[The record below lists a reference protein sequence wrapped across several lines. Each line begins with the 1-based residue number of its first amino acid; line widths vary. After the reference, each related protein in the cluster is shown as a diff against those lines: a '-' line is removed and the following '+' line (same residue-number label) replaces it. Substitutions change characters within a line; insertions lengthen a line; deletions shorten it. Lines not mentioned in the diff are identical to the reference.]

1 MKGIGGM
8 TKLLKEYGS
17 IVLIFVA
24 VLILRFI
31 LPRPFIMDVLIF
43 GVYAMAFNF
52 LMGHLGLVS
61 FGQPAYLGLGAYG
74 TALYLSYVGTN
85 PYVGI
90 LAGVLVGIV
99 VSMLVGVFLVRLSS
113 SYFTLANLAFCAIVF
128 FLFQKGLVSITRGDT
143 GLWYLARMTKGAL
156 LDLKNPN
163 DLFIFVFAVA
173 VLVWVF
179 FRYIDTTVYGACCL
193 AGKVNEPKL
202 QFLGYNTFRIKW
214 LGFVIANAVAALAG
228 SLYAIY
234 FGFVSPGL
242 TELTRAAEVVIVG
255 LLGGVG
261 TLLVPLVGAFVYIG
275 MKDLISKFI
284 MYWELVVGL
293 LLVLVML
300 AGERGIVGTLG
311 PLVNRLMRRRAP
323 GLAGAEGRKP

>member
-1 MKGIGGM
+1 M
-8 TKLLKEYGS
+8 TKLFKDYGS
-17 IVLIFVA
+17 IVLTFGA
-24 VLILRFI
+24 VLLLRLV

-74 TALYLSYVGTN
+74 AALYLSYIGTN

-90 LAGVLVGIV
+90 IAGIALGLV
-99 VSMLVGVFLVRLSS
+99 VSMLVGLFLVKLSS

-143 GLWYLARMTKGAL
+143 GLWYLFRMTKGLL
-156 LDLKNPN
+156 LDFKNPN
-163 DLFIFVFAVA
+163 DLFIFVFVVA
-173 VLVWVF
+173 VLVWLL
-179 FRYIDTTVYGACCL
+179 FRYLDTTVYGASCL
-193 AGKVNEPKL
+193 AAKLNETKL

-214 LGFVIANAVAALAG
+214 LGFVIANGVAALAG
-228 SLYAIY
+228 SLYAVY

-261 TLLVPLVGAFVYIG
+261 TLLGPIVGALVYIG
-275 MKDLISKFI
+275 MKDLTSKFI
-284 MYWELVVGL
+284 TYWELVVGL
-293 LLVLVML
+293 LLIFVML
-300 AGERGIVGTLG
+300 AGERGIVGTLQ
-311 PLVNRLMRRRAP
+311 PLLGRLAGRRATASAR
-323 GLAGAEGRKP
+323 AGAERP